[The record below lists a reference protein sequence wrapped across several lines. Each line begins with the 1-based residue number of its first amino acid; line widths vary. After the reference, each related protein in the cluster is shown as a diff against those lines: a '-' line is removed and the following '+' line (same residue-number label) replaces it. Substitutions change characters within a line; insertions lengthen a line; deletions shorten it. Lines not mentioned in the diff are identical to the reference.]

1 MNNPATVTPIEKH
14 TPEVAGRAGELV
26 EMAGRCVIESDKD
39 LENASD
45 LVKFIKA
52 LVKKADDE
60 RLSITKPIK
69 DSIKLLE
76 SKFKTVTDPLDKAE
90 TDVKRKMLAYT
101 QEKQRKAAEEAARVA
116 EAQRLAELEAAERT
130 IFDDA
135 PDLAGEAPIEA
146 SAPVPTTVRGN
157 YGSTSSIVKR
167 WTYKVENLAILA
179 NARPDLVQEI
189 SAAVNAEIRKGER
202 EIPGLKIFQEDSI
215 SVR

>member
-26 EMAGRCVIESDKD
+26 EMAGRCIIQTDKD

-60 RLSITKPIK
+60 RTSITKPIK

-76 SKFKTVTDPLDKAE
+76 SKFKAITDPLDKAE
-90 TDVKRKMLAYT
+90 TDVKRKMLSYT
-101 QEKQRKAAEEAARVA
+101 QEKQRKAAEEAARIA
-116 EAQRLAELEAAERT
+116 EANRLAELEAAERT

-135 PDLAGEAPIEA
+135 PDVTGEAPIEA
-146 SAPVPTTVRGN
+146 PTIVPTTVRGD

-167 WTYKVENLAILA
+167 WTFEVTDISKVPSEFLAV
-179 NARPDLVQEI
+179 D
-189 SAAVNAEIRKGER
+189 AVAIREQIKSGVRTIEGIR
-202 EIPGLKIFQEDSI
+202 IFQDESI